1 MVFDPMQLFFGGACV
16 LTLVAFLCP
25 VCLTVLASAVLS
37 YMVGA
42 GVGLSLAVGPGIVV
56 RALVSDHTLGWPN
69 NAGPIW
75 CVGIP
80 PGPSG
85 VRHADGPAVLGPG
98 RGQGLPCA
106 RVTADP
112 RGTSWP
118 MRCWP
123 CCSSPRGLFT
133 RSRPGPP

>member
-1 MVFDPMQLFFGGACV
+1 MAFDPMQLFFGGACV

-25 VCLTVLASAVLS
+25 VCLVVLASAVLS

-56 RALVSDHTLGWPN
+56 RALTSDHTLGWPD

-80 PGPSG
+80 LGLAVFLTLMVLLFRDPGETS
-85 VRHADGPAVLGPG
+85 RAHA
-98 RGQGLPCA
+98 
-106 RVTADP
+106 
-112 RGTSWP
+112 
-118 MRCWP
+118 
-123 CCSSPRGLFT
+123 
-133 RSRPGPP
+133 

>member
-1 MVFDPMQLFFGGACV
+1 MVFDPMQLFLGGACV

-25 VCLTVLASAVLS
+25 VCLTVLASAVFS

-56 RALVSDHTLGWPN
+56 RALTSDHTLGWPD

-80 PGPSG
+80 LGLAVFLTLMVLLFRDPGETS
-85 VRHADGPAVLGPG
+85 RAHA
-98 RGQGLPCA
+98 
-106 RVTADP
+106 
-112 RGTSWP
+112 
-118 MRCWP
+118 
-123 CCSSPRGLFT
+123 
-133 RSRPGPP
+133 

>member
-42 GVGLSLAVGPGIVV
+42 GVGLSLAVGPSIVIGAV
-56 RALVSDHTLGWPN
+56 TGDHTLGWPD

-75 CVGIP
+75 CVGVPLGLLVFAILMALLFRE
-80 PGPSG
+80 PGETS
-85 VRHADGPAVLGPG
+85 RAHA
-98 RGQGLPCA
+98 
-106 RVTADP
+106 
-112 RGTSWP
+112 
-118 MRCWP
+118 
-123 CCSSPRGLFT
+123 
-133 RSRPGPP
+133 

>member
-1 MVFDPMQLFFGGACV
+1 MVFDPMQLFLGGACV
-16 LTLVAFLCP
+16 LTLVAYLCP

-37 YMVGA
+37 YIVGA

-80 PGPSG
+80 LGLAVFVTLMALLFRDPGEGKAS
-85 VRHADGPAVLGPG
+85 RAHA
-98 RGQGLPCA
+98 
-106 RVTADP
+106 
-112 RGTSWP
+112 
-118 MRCWP
+118 
-123 CCSSPRGLFT
+123 
-133 RSRPGPP
+133 